1 MPGSVGGAMT
11 TKYFIVLRFHWSGK
25 VERLEFD
32 SMTERALA
40 IIGYGLYADVLE
52 QGQC

>member
-1 MPGSVGGAMT
+1 M
-11 TKYFIVLRFHWSGK
+11 TKYYAIFKFHGSGK